1 LPTKEDVLQLGD
13 TPEEA
18 AFRAEAREW
27 LSAHAP
33 AFEAQGRAVAAPGQ
47 AADTP
52 EAYGKIERASHDAA
66 RAWQA
71 ELHGG
76 GWAGISWPKQ
86 FGGRG
91 GSPIQT
97 AIFAEEQGRFA
108 VSNGPLMVSINMVG
122 PTLMAHGTEQQ
133 QADHL
138 EKIISGQEIWCQLY
152 SEPGAGSDLASLRTR
167 AVLDGDEWVV
177 NGQKVW
183 NSSARAADWAI
194 LLARTDPDVPKHRGI
209 TYFIVDMR
217 SPGID
222 VRPLRQASGAYHF
235 NEVFLDE
242 VRIPRENVLG
252 DTGDG
257 WNVARTTLA
266 NERAM
271 IGGGGSRGQIP
282 ALIELARKNGRGDD
296 PVIRQGIADVVT
308 REAILRYLGLRAR
321 TALSKGVPPG
331 PEASVMKLLV
341 GQYMTAT
348 ADLGLQ
354 IEGAAGM
361 LAGKDAPSNGD
372 WQLARNSVWTV
383 KIGGGTD
390 EIQRNVLA
398 ERILGL
404 PREQQ
409 VDRDTPFRDLLGRG

>member
-1 LPTKEDVLQLGD
+1 MELSDS
-13 TPEEA
+13 PEEA

-33 AFEAQGRAVAAPGQ
+33 AFEAQFPAVPPHLQ
-47 AADTP
+47 AANSP
-52 EAYGKIERASHDAA
+52 EEYGKHERKSHDAA

-71 ELHGG
+71 ELHKG
-76 GWAGISWPKQ
+76 GWAGISWPKK

-91 GSPIQT
+91 ASPIQT
-97 AIFAEEQGRFA
+97 AIFAEEQARFT

-133 QADHL
+133 QLDHL
-138 EKIISGQEIWCQLY
+138 EKIISGREIWCQLY

-167 AVLDGDEWVV
+167 AVLDGDEYVV

-194 LLARTDPDVPKHRGI
+194 LLARTDLDVPKHRGI

-217 SPGID
+217 TPGID

-235 NEVFLDE
+235 NEVFLTD
-242 VRIPRENVLG
+242 VRIPVANVLG
-252 DTGDG
+252 EPGEG

-271 IGGGGSRGQIP
+271 IGGAGSRGQVP
-282 ALIELARKNGRGDD
+282 SLIELARKNGKSAD
-296 PVIRQGIADVVT
+296 PVVRQGIADVVT
-308 REAILRYLGLRAR
+308 RNEILRYLGLRTR

-341 GQYMTAT
+341 GQYMTAA

-354 IEGAAGM
+354 IEGTAGT
-361 LAGKDAPSNGD
+361 LAGEDAPSSGE
-372 WQLARNSVWTV
+372 WQYARNSVWAV

-398 ERILGL
+398 ERVLGL
-404 PREQQ
+404 PREIQ
-409 VDRDTPFRDLLGRG
+409 VDRDIPFRDLQGRG

>member
-1 LPTKEDVLQLGD
+1 LQLSD
-13 TPEEA
+13 SAEEA

-33 AFEAQGRAVAAPGQ
+33 AFEAQFPAVPAHGQSAAS
-47 AADTP
+47 A
-52 EAYGKIERASHDAA
+52 EAYGKVERQSHDAA

-71 ELHGG
+71 ELHRG
-76 GWAGISWPKQ
+76 GWAGISWPKK

-97 AIFAEEQGRFA
+97 AIFAEEQARFN

-138 EKIISGQEIWCQLY
+138 ERIISGQEIWCQLY

-167 AVLDGDEWVV
+167 AIRDGDEWVV

-194 LLARTDPDVPKHRGI
+194 LLARSDVDVPKHRGI

-217 SPGID
+217 TPGID

-235 NEVFLDE
+235 NEVFLDD
-242 VRIPRENVLG
+242 VRIPAANVLG
-252 DTGDG
+252 DVGDG

-271 IGGGGSRGQIP
+271 IGGGGGRGQVA
-282 ALIELARKNGRGDD
+282 ALLELARKNGRSAD
-296 PVIRQGIADVVT
+296 PVIRQGLAEVIT
-308 REAILRYLGLRAR
+308 RDAILRYLGLRAR

-341 GQYMTAT
+341 GQYLTA
-348 ADLGLQ
+348 ASDLGLQ
-354 IEGAAGM
+354 IEGTAGT
-361 LAGKDAPSNGD
+361 LAGPDAPSNGE
-372 WQLARNSVWTV
+372 WQFARNSVWAV

-409 VDRDTPFRDLLGRG
+409 VDRDTPFRDLPGRG

>member
-1 LPTKEDVLQLGD
+1 LQLSD
-13 TPEEA
+13 SAEEA
-18 AFRAEAREW
+18 AFRAKAREW
-27 LSAHAP
+27 LSAQAP
-33 AFEAQGRAVAAPGQ
+33 AFEAQGRAVAAHGQ
-47 AADTP
+47 VADTP
-52 EAYGKIERASHDAA
+52 QAYGKIERASHDAA
-66 RAWQA
+66 RDWQA
-71 ELHGG
+71 ELHRG
-76 GWAGISWPKQ
+76 GWAGISWPKK

-97 AIFAEEQGRFA
+97 AIFAEEQARFA

-194 LLARTDPDVPKHRGI
+194 LLARTDADVPKHRGI

-217 SPGID
+217 TPGID

-242 VRIPRENVLG
+242 VRIPQENVLG
-252 DTGDG
+252 DVGDG

-282 ALIELARKNGRGDD
+282 ALIELARKNGCSGD